1 MHQPGANMRGTIAG
15 ELARSRNGVTQ
26 AVQWLPF
33 ATIAM
38 RASAA
43 NNANI
48 PGCSTA
54 VKITKGISGQTFL
67 PSERTVIHHTNILSD
82 DITP

>member
-15 ELARSRNGVTQ
+15 ELARSRNGVTRQ
-26 AVQWLPF
+26 CNGSL

-48 PGCSTA
+48 LPWCSTV
-54 VKITKGISGQTFL
+54 VKITKGISGQTFCRQNE
-67 PSERTVIHHTNILSD
+67 P
-82 DITP
+82 